1 MPKEQRLAR
10 INDELMKECANVIRQ
25 LKDPRIPALV
35 SVLRTE
41 TTRDLS
47 LCKVYLTM
55 YGTDEEKAACF
66 EAILGA
72 AGFIRTEIAR
82 RMNLRQ
88 TPELKFIPDDS
99 IERGQNLIQ
108 LINKVN
114 ETEQRQAGDDEL

>member
-25 LKDPRIPALV
+25 LKDPRVPALV

-55 YGTDEEKAACF
+55 YGSDEEKTACF
-66 EAILGA
+66 EAVVGA

-99 IERGQNLIQ
+99 IERGQKLIQ

-114 ETEQRQAGDDEL
+114 EREES